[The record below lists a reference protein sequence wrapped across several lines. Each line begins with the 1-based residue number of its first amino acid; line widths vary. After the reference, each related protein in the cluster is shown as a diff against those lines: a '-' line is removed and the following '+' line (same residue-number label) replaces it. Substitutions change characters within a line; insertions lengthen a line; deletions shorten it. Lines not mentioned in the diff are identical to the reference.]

1 MSYNSEKSPLIHF
14 LVVLALLLVLA
25 LLITPVFWSFIAIIH
40 IFVSILQLIAKFCTS
55 SVGILSLIAKRALKA
70 GSSCANTNGY
80 RDVVRNINGVQIHLV
95 LTIGVGF
102 GAHRFYNLV
111 EERPKFR
118 LQLYIPDEPEIMP
131 RKEQSGMRL
140 KTQSLPIYIRYR
152 PHVPSPLGPNYIVE
166 WKELID
172 FYLSKRYASGI
183 SNGTRLSTTKEI
195 SELIVRSNKNTRGF
209 SEKRVDIHNVKE
221 FDSIEILGVN
231 PWINETRN
239 KVVQQ
244 KRNNLSPQETLN
256 AARAQLKLLLRSHK
270 KRCNC

>member
-140 KTQSLPIYIRYR
+140 KTQSLPIYIRY
-152 PHVPSPLGPNYIVE
+152 
-166 WKELID
+166 
-172 FYLSKRYASGI
+172 ASGI

>member
-140 KTQSLPIYIRYR
+140 SKYR

-221 FDSIEILGVN
+221 FDSIEIPGVN